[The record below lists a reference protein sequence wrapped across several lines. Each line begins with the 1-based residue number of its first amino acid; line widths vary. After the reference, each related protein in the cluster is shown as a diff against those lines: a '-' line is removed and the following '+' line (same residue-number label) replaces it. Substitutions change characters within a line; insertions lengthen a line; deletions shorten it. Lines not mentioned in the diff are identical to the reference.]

1 MSCCARLDVSAD
13 VVLNEQVSG
22 VYKMTEIGLADRPVY
37 AREDG
42 VFCIINI
49 NHWMIEKCNHPDK
62 AGALGFLHAP
72 PGLKP
77 KCPSD
82 VGANWRY
89 YHEGGET
96 VNPGIEINCVSS
108 PKSNQGKSV
117 FHVFQTTKHCNCIL
131 RCQDDHLQRQKRG
144 GGAFPSQI

>member
-1 MSCCARLDVSAD
+1 
-13 VVLNEQVSG
+13 
-22 VYKMTEIGLADRPVY
+22 MTEIGLADRPVY

-42 VFCIINI
+42 VLCIINI
-49 NHWMIEKCNHPDK
+49 NHWMIEKCNHQDK

-82 VGANWRY
+82 VEANWRY

-96 VNPGIEINCVSS
+96 VNPGIEINCASS
-108 PKSNQGKSV
+108 PQSNQGKSV
-117 FHVFQTTKHCNCIL
+117 FHVFQTTKH
-131 RCQDDHLQRQKRG
+131 
-144 GGAFPSQI
+144 